1 MRKKVKRNKQK
12 REEEVKNNE
21 QMIEGRKE
29 IHKRTLQ

>member
-21 QMIEGRKE
+21 QMNEGRKE